1 MSRFPGATWT
11 SSHVYGEG
19 SANQQLKLCYFH
31 IPKCASMWM
40 RKYLSIMPR
49 GGWAGV
55 NFVTDD
61 LADFVPL
68 IILRDPVRRWIS
80 HCPARE
86 KISTMLEDVQEID
99 DLFDNLE
106 SSWLYDEHSAKQTD
120 FIAGLDLSRAV
131 YFYCD
136 SDLARNVEHF
146 FHSRNV
152 NFDAPDPINEQETD
166 PITKLA
172 TKTWQELLSRPKYYS
187 KFREVF
193 AADYALIESVRFY
206 KHDN

>member
-40 RKYLSIMPR
+40 RKYLSIMP
-49 GGWAGV
+49 GSGWSRI
-55 NFVTDD
+55 NFVTED
-61 LADFVPL
+61 LTDFVPL

-80 HCPARE
+80 NCPARE
-86 KISTMLEDVQEID
+86 KMPIIAANINQTDN
-99 DLFDNLE
+99 LFDNLE
-106 SSWLYDEHSAKQTD
+106 SWLYDEHSTKQTD

-152 NFDAPDPINEQETD
+152 NFDTPGPINEQETD
-166 PITKLA
+166 PVTKRA
-172 TKTWQELLSRPKYYS
+172 AKTWQELLSRPKYYS

>member
-1 MSRFPGATWT
+1 
-11 SSHVYGEG
+11 
-19 SANQQLKLCYFH
+19 
-31 IPKCASMWM
+31 
-40 RKYLSIMPR
+40 
-49 GGWAGV
+49 
-55 NFVTDD
+55 
-61 LADFVPL
+61 
-68 IILRDPVRRWIS
+68 
-80 HCPARE
+80 
-86 KISTMLEDVQEID
+86 MLEDVQEID